1 MCAVQVPEA
10 YEEPGE
16 RVFTP
21 GENLLEWLTDKRGR
35 DQFVLRC
42 ARCGCMLR
50 CAALHCVV
58 PGWDEHCVGKPA
70 GCGRLPVGVLAEG
83 PVQERASQAAA
94 CATAA
99 PPLPTCV
106 HFVEL

>member
-1 MCAVQVPEA
+1 MPTVLAAPGRAERYACCAVPAVQVPDA

-42 ARCGCMLR
+42 A
-50 CAALHCVV
+50 AL
-58 PGWDEHCVGKPA
+58 
-70 GCGRLPVGVLAEG
+70 
-83 PVQERASQAAA
+83 
-94 CATAA
+94 
-99 PPLPTCV
+99 PLPCMPVLLLPCMSV
-106 HFVEL
+106 HVAGEAWARSVYLHMRHFGC

>member
-50 CAALHCVV
+50 CAALH
-58 PGWDEHCVGKPA
+58 
-70 GCGRLPVGVLAEG
+70 
-83 PVQERASQAAA
+83 
-94 CATAA
+94 
-99 PPLPTCV
+99 
-106 HFVEL
+106 